1 MKFRRSKSEEAVNGA
16 DVDTAQVSADDEHG
30 EQEVPAAGAATGTG
44 ARTQGP
50 WDSAEVTVDDED
62 PTNVD
67 LGGLIVTGRPGLE
80 LRLQVDEA
88 SQQVAAVLLVGK
100 EGAVE
105 LRPFAAPRNTD
116 IWDDIRRQ
124 IAAETTRRGG
134 TATEAVGAYGK
145 ELKVMMPVTTPDG
158 KNATQPSR
166 VLGISGPRWL
176 LRATL
181 LGRPAVEPQE
191 DGDVEAALR
200 DVVVVRG
207 NAPMAPGDPLPLSM
221 PANAQPM
228 RQPES

>member
-1 MKFRRSKSEEAVNGA
+1 VKFRRSKSEEAVDGA
-16 DVDTAQVSADDEHG
+16 DVDTAQVSADDEHD
-30 EQEVPAAGAATGTG
+30 ERDVSTTEPSAGTAT
-44 ARTQGP
+44 RRQGP
-50 WDSAEVTVDDED
+50 WDSAEVTVDEED
-62 PTNVD
+62 PTSVD

-134 TATEAVGAYGK
+134 TATEVVGAYGK
-145 ELKVMMPVTTPDG
+145 ELAVMMPVTTPEG

-207 NAPMAPGDPLPLSM
+207 TAPMAPGDPLPLSM